1 VDRELLES
9 FVVQW
14 RKMKDA
20 LEGQQQRL
28 KEASITGGAPSPER
42 YESSIIQLIRQLD
55 ELLKDHGADPT

>member
-20 LEGQQQRL
+20 LESQQQRL
-28 KEASITGGAPSPER
+28 EEASIKGGAPTPER
-42 YESSIIQLIRQLD
+42 YESGINQLIRQLD